1 MKLAIMQPYFFP
13 YIGYW
18 QLISAVDTFVIY
30 DDVDFIKQGWVN
42 RNNILGGNSK
52 HRISLQLIGASSFK
66 LINEIFVGHNS
77 HKLLKTIAHTY
88 KKAPYFEEVFPMIE
102 YILKNEEKNLALF
115 LLFSIQ
121 KVCNYLEIKT
131 TLLVSSELRKNN
143 DLRGQSKVLD
153 ICSLLRA
160 DQYINAIGG
169 QELYQKKVFS
179 QKNIGL
185 SFIRCDSVEYQQF
198 DVPFIPNLSIIDAL
212 MFNDKKD
219 VKLCL
224 TKFELI

>member
-1 MKLAIMQPYFFP
+1 
-13 YIGYW
+13 
-18 QLISAVDTFVIY
+18 
-30 DDVDFIKQGWVN
+30 
-42 RNNILGGNSK
+42 
-52 HRISLQLIGASSFK
+52 
-66 LINEIFVGHNS
+66 
-77 HKLLKTIAHTY
+77 
-88 KKAPYFEEVFPMIE
+88 MIE

-143 DLRGQSKVLD
+143 DLRGQNKVLD
-153 ICSLLRA
+153 ICSLLQA
-160 DQYINAIGG
+160 GQYINAIGG
-169 QELYQKKVFS
+169 QELYQKKAFS

-198 DVPFIPNLSIIDAL
+198 DAPFIPNLSIIDVL

-219 VKLCL
+219 VKQCL